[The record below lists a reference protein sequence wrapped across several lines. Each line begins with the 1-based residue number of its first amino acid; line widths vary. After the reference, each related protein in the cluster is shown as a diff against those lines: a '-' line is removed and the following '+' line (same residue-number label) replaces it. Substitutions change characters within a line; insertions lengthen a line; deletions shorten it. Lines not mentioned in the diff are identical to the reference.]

1 MKSIIGSRDKGSM
14 GVKAT
19 QMKLLAADG
28 AHSGTVREDAFR
40 FSDAGEHVGISSA
53 LTALIATDS
62 QAKEDTEVG

>member
-1 MKSIIGSRDKGSM
+1 M

-19 QMKLLAADG
+19 QVKLFAADG
-28 AHSGTVREDAFR
+28 KHSVTVGE
-40 FSDAGEHVGISSA
+40 DAGEHVGILSA